1 MVLPLSKFFFEVEPL
16 ILDLKSTS
24 FLNKIGDAYYLL
36 IDGIDAIKGYDRI
49 RVAGRSYTRLA
60 VESKFSS
67 IE

>member
-1 MVLPLSKFFFEVEPL
+1 MRCKPHAVKRILNSKF
-16 ILDLKSTS
+16 LKSTS

-36 IDGIDAIKGYDRI
+36 IDAIKGYDRI
-49 RVAGRSYTRLA
+49 RVAGHSYTRLA